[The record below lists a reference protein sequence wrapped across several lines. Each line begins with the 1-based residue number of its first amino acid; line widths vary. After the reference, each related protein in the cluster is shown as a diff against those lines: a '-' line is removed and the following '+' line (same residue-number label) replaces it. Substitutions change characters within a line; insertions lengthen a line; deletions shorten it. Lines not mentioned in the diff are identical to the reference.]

1 MFMKQKNKVLST
13 VWDFVVITIAALFYA
28 VGFNWFY
35 KPNAIGF
42 GGLTGVAQI
51 LKAIFPWMPIGVTV
65 VVMNI
70 PLFILGWRLFG
81 DRLLISSLYA
91 MAATSLS
98 IDQILQYPEFYESL
112 CQYLSNWYLFGSS
125 ETCSFDG
132 DESFFEE
139 AVGTTAVSTKK

>member
-1 MFMKQKNKVLST
+1 MVGYYILEGLYTCCESGKLHTAIYIKICGNFPHISKRITHYFGMYALAEDHTVESIDQKTFDQRWLALRNFCFQSVQ
-13 VWDFVVITIAALFYA
+13 TI
-28 VGFNWFY
+28 
-35 KPNAIGF
+35 
-42 GGLTGVAQI
+42 
-51 LKAIFPWMPIGVTV
+51 
-65 VVMNI
+65 
-70 PLFILGWRLFG
+70 
-81 DRLLISSLYA
+81 
-91 MAATSLS
+91 ATSLS